1 MTKGIIIEPGRLRV
15 RFEYNAKL
23 REVIV
28 PLTAREMRAI
38 AKCLLEAAE
47 CCAEQGPP
55 ARVVDLRAEALRRA
69 MEN

>member
-1 MTKGIIIEPGRLRV
+1 MKGVVIEVGRLRV
-15 RFEYNAKL
+15 RFEYNGKL

-28 PLTAREMRAI
+28 PLTRSEMVAI
-38 AKCLLEAAE
+38 ARCLLEASE
-47 CCAEQGPP
+47 YCSEPGPP